1 MFLVL
6 LVEKIALCLKNE
18 IQFFRA
24 FLFFTKPNQTIPIY
38 LSPPSHAHFNTEN
51 VDQPFFNVIHLGLLT
66 HAILLAENMI
76 GQNF

>member
-1 MFLVL
+1 MS
-6 LVEKIALCLKNE
+6 EKWNSIFQGFPILH
-18 IQFFRA
+18 Q
-24 FLFFTKPNQTIPIY
+24 TKPNQTIPIY